1 MNDLKLYQIT
11 EGFMQLNEN
20 EEITEEDKKQIEE
33 QLQLALMNK
42 SNNIIGYYEDRK
54 SLIEAIDVQIKR
66 LQDFKKQETNKL
78 DRYKDYVKTNM
89 EVLGI
94 EKIETPVGS
103 ISLAKSPMSIEII
116 NEDLIPEEYK
126 EVVSTVKV
134 DKKKIAEDFKA
145 TGEIID
151 GIKINNQNKY
161 LKIK

>member
-11 EGFMQLNEN
+11 DGFMQLNDQ
-20 EEITEEDKKQIEE
+20 EELTEEDKKQIEE
-33 QLQLALMNK
+33 QLTQALIKK
-42 SNNIIGYYEDRK
+42 SNNIVGYYEDRK
-54 SLIEAIDVQIKR
+54 SLIEAIDIQIKR
-66 LQDFKKQETNKL
+66 LQEFKKQETNKL